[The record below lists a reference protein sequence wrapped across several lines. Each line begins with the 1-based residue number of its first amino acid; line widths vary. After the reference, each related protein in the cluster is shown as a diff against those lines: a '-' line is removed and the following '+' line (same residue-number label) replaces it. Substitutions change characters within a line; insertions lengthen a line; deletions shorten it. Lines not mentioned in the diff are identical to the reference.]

1 MDVSKIDSKIA
12 LYQAEITKLQTQ
24 KQEYLNSIDISQL
37 LAKYDYDGDG
47 VISVIDINM
56 IPHIILTD
64 ISEENDTLYNATNKT
79 YNGKSLDIVKDG
91 KISITDGVEFIDKI
105 FDFLNNCIDA
115 KIYEPYNNGEIISD
129 QIFNLAMSMRQT
141 DGNGKYT
148 TWPTIQEVKTAAK
161 QQYPN
166 ITWK

>member
-12 LYQAEITKLQTQ
+12 LYQAEIAKLQSQ

-47 VISVIDINM
+47 VISVIDLIM
-56 IPHIILTD
+56 IPHIIASD

-91 KISITDGVEFIDKI
+91 EVSITDGVGFANRIL
-105 FDFLNNCIDA
+105 DFLNNCIDA
-115 KIYEPYNNGEIISD
+115 KISEPYNNGEIISD
-129 QIFNLAMSMRQT
+129 QIFDLAMSMRQT

-148 TWPTIQEVKTAAK
+148 TWPTIQEVKAAAK

-166 ITWK
+166 IKWK